1 MRGTTRI
8 KICGITN
15 LEDARL
21 AAELGA
27 QALGFIFY
35 PKSPRSHQAPEA
47 ARQIIAQLPPLVLSV
62 GVFVNEAAA
71 LVLEV
76 AEMVRLDWVQLHGEE
91 PPEYCRFLYRNVMK
105 AIRVQDRSSLDRMK
119 LYQGSVRAFLLDTH
133 KSGQEGGTGESFDW
147 SLARQAQEYGP
158 IVLAGGLKPENVA
171 TAIREAVTSGGG
183 CGQRGGGLAR
193 EKGSCQTAGLFPGS
207 GGGWPGG
214 EELARAG
221 RITDLT

>member
-1 MRGTTRI
+1 MGGMTRI

-35 PKSPRSHQAPEA
+35 PKSPRSIKPEA

-105 AIRVQDRSSLDRMK
+105 AIRVQDQSSLEQMQR
-119 LYQGSVRAFLLDTH
+119 YQGSVRAFLLDTQT
-133 KSGQEGGTGESFDW
+133 SGQKGGTGESFDW
-147 SLARQAQEYGP
+147 SLARQAREYGP
-158 IVLAGGLKPENVA
+158 VVLAGGLRPENVA
-171 TAIREAVTSGGG
+171 AAIQEASPLAVDVASGVEASPGKKDP
-183 CGQRGGGLAR
+183 AR
-193 EKGSCQTAGLFPGS
+193 LRAFFQAV
-207 GGGWPGG
+207 
-214 EELARAG
+214 AAAG
-221 RITDLT
+221 RG

>member
-1 MRGTTRI
+1 MFRV

-21 AAELGA
+21 AADLGA

-35 PKSPRSHQAPEA
+35 PKSPRSIKPEA

-105 AIRVQDRSSLDRMK
+105 AIRVKDQSSLDQMAP
-119 LYQGSVRAFLLDTH
+119 YQGSVRAFLLDTCT
-133 KSGQEGGTGESFDW
+133 SGPRGGTGESFDW
-147 SLARQAQEYGP
+147 SLARQAREYGP
-158 IVLAGGLKPENVA
+158 IVLAGGLRPENVA
-171 TAIREAVTSGGG
+171 AAIREAAPQAVDVASGVEASPGKKDHVRLG
-183 CGQRGGGLAR
+183 AFFKAVAAAGQ
-193 EKGSCQTAGLFPGS
+193 
-207 GGGWPGG
+207 G
-214 EELARAG
+214 E
-221 RITDLT
+221 

>member
-1 MRGTTRI
+1 MMRV

-35 PKSPRSHQAPEA
+35 PKSPRSIKPEA
-47 ARQIIAQLPPLVLSV
+47 ARQIIAHLPPLVLSV

-105 AIRVQDRSSLDRMK
+105 AIRVQDQSSLEQMQR
-119 LYQGSVRAFLLDTH
+119 YQGSVRAFLLDTQTSDQ
-133 KSGQEGGTGESFDW
+133 KGGTGVSFDW
-147 SLARQAQEYGP
+147 SLARQAREYGP
-158 IVLAGGLKPENVA
+158 VVLAGGLRPENVA
-171 TAIREAVTSGGG
+171 AAIREASPLAVDVASGVEASPGKKDP
-183 CGQRGGGLAR
+183 AR
-193 EKGSCQTAGLFPGS
+193 LRAFFQAV
-207 GGGWPGG
+207 
-214 EELARAG
+214 AAAG
-221 RITDLT
+221 R

>member
-1 MRGTTRI
+1 MRGMTRI

-35 PKSPRSHQAPEA
+35 PKSPRAITPEA

-105 AIRVQDRSSLDRMK
+105 AIRVKDQSSLAQMAP
-119 LYQGSVRAFLLDTH
+119 YQGSVRAFLLDTH
-133 KSGQEGGTGESFDW
+133 KSGQRGGTGESFDW
-147 SLARQAQEYGP
+147 SLARQAKEFGP
-158 IVLAGGLKPENVA
+158 VVLAGGLQPENVTA
-171 TAIREAVTSGGG
+171 AIREASPEAVDVASGVEASPGKKDHARMRAFFQAVAAG
-183 CGQRGGGLAR
+183 CR
-193 EKGSCQTAGLFPGS
+193 EDQG
-207 GGGWPGG
+207 
-214 EELARAG
+214 
-221 RITDLT
+221 

>member
-1 MRGTTRI
+1 MGGMTRI

-35 PKSPRSHQAPEA
+35 PKSPRSIKPEA

-105 AIRVQDRSSLDRMK
+105 AIRVQDQSSLEQMQR
-119 LYQGSVRAFLLDTH
+119 YQGSVRAFLLDTH
-133 KSGQEGGTGESFDW
+133 TSGQKGGTGESFDW
-147 SLARQAQEYGP
+147 SLAKQAQEYGP
-158 IVLAGGLKPENVA
+158 VVLAGGLRPENVA
-171 TAIREAVTSGGG
+171 TAIQEASPWAVDVASGVEAAPGKKDP
-183 CGQRGGGLAR
+183 AR
-193 EKGSCQTAGLFPGS
+193 LRAFFQAV
-207 GGGWPGG
+207 
-214 EELARAG
+214 AAAG
-221 RITDLT
+221 RG